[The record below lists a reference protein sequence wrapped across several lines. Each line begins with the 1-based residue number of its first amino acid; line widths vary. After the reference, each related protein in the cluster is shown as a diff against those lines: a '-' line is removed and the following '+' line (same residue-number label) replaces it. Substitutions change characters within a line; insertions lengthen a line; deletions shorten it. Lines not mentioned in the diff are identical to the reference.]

1 MKLFKTVLCAAA
13 ASLAMGGVASAAEWS
28 FNAGA
33 ATDYVFRGIDQS
45 GPWSDENQIFGGAD
59 VTFGMDNAFYAG
71 SWVSNTGTQYD
82 NGVEYDLYTGWKSKL
97 GGANI
102 DLGLIFYGYNN
113 SEEGDVSDNS
123 NTFEVKAAASI
134 PAGSWTY
141 GGAVYYSND
150 YAGSNEAS
158 TYVEANLA
166 YTLKSGPTLSAA
178 VGNFSSDCCSGSV
191 GSYSTFN
198 FGVTV
203 PVTEKVSLDARYIGV
218 TDDASHF
225 GSKFDGFVA
234 TVKATF

>member
-45 GPWSDENQIFGGAD
+45 GPWYDENQIFGGAD

-123 NTFEVKAAASI
+123 NTFEVKAAASS

>member
-45 GPWSDENQIFGGAD
+45 GSHYSENEVFGGAD

-71 SWVSNTGTQYD
+71 TWVSNTGPGYD

-102 DLGLIFYGYNN
+102 DLGLVFYGYNN
-113 SEEGDVSDNS
+113 SEEGDVRDKS

-178 VGNFSSDCCSGSV
+178 VGNFSSDCCSDSV
-191 GSYSTFN
+191 GGYSTFN

-203 PVTEKVSLDARYIGV
+203 PITEKVSLDARYSVV
-218 TDDASHF
+218 TDDASYF
-225 GSKFDGFVA
+225 GEKFDGFFA